1 MAKKYTVKT
10 RLLHSG
16 ETYLPGSEVELD
28 AVTAD
33 NLLLL
38 SVIEE
43 AAPPEP
49 KKPPA
54 VVSKVTRKKADEPE
68 EAEVVADVQANG

>member
-43 AAPPEP
+43 ATPPEP
-49 KKPPA
+49 KKTPT